1 MFYIWQIL
9 SIQLFHKWILGCG
22 ALWNIKCNERPNT
35 GLLHTLHS
43 FVAKK
48 ISSICFPFITV
59 DHGSM
64 CVIEVG
70 CTFVL
75 SFGQMNW
82 KICRKLIYL
91 AKIVCKLCCDLKN
104 EIWSYRYCS
113 GSSWTFNN
121 SIFDFDCGSC
131 IFTNH
136 TSILT
141 TAKHIQKNSLKLF
154 TIYYINDEIHW
165 WI

>member
-1 MFYIWQIL
+1 MEPL
-9 SIQLFHKWILGCG
+9 CT
-22 ALWNIKCNERPNT
+22 A
-35 GLLHTLHS
+35 
-43 FVAKK
+43 
-48 ISSICFPFITV
+48 
-59 DHGSM
+59 
-64 CVIEVG
+64 IEIG

-113 GSSWTFNN
+113 GSPWTFNN
-121 SIFDFDCGSC
+121 PIFDFDCGSC

-141 TAKHIQKNSLKLF
+141 TAKHIQKNSRHWPWIWNGILNLF
-154 TIYYINDEIHW
+154 LPHSQYDPNFWGDFLNISSSSLCPKSLGTI
-165 WI
+165 